1 MRAMDKHSAGDISRY
16 EPLWGCWRLRR
27 LLGRGPHG
35 AVYAAAKE
43 CSGGKEFCAVKHL
56 SLPGPKGEHLGALDR
71 LLRENS
77 AHTLPPVLVR
87 WEEVSRETR
96 PSGTDILI
104 RMPLYTG
111 LPQYRRVHTMTL
123 DAVFRMADHI
133 LEALSWLEQEGRCH
147 GDIKPEN
154 ILLDSGGRYRL
165 CDAGITEALDGA
177 AVSSEE
183 DRIAFGQMILDL
195 LPPSEERLKKI
206 CTQARTFPSADAM
219 REEIA
224 LCRRQYPLSA
234 ASEVAAPCTAEREI
248 RPAAAPAAPLR
259 SATPKQEIPKT
270 DPKTLSPKKRV
281 GQKKRNDE
289 RALHFPGPIGK
300 KQGDA
305 AGQKPPDGLAA
316 VELLGDRAHH
326 GTSQRRPVRRSVLLG
341 LAAAVLAVVVL
352 GSSLIGG
359 HPSEQ
364 SARASSA
371 EALRLSDTITR
382 PYMQGTN
389 EGLFL
394 PENMLTRAEAAVI
407 LAQLTNYDDM
417 ITYSPGDAE
426 DVNPNSWYSNEVNAL
441 YDSGVLSEKEFR
453 PDRPITRGELVSWLY
468 SLAGAPREAGADT
481 LSFTDIGPDD
491 EQYDAIA
498 YCWSRGWIDGYA
510 DGTFRPDASITRA
523 ETTAMLN
530 RVIDRRPAD
539 DMAASRFRDVP
550 RDYWAFGQI
559 MAAATASSS

>member
-56 SLPGPKGEHLGALDR
+56 FLPGPKGEHLGALDR

-96 PSGTDILI
+96 PNGTDILI

-248 RPAAAPAAPLR
+248 CPAAAPAAPLR
-259 SATPKQEIPKT
+259 SATPKQEIPKP

-281 GQKKRNDE
+281 GQKKRSDE
-289 RALHFPGPIGK
+289 RAL
-300 KQGDA
+300 
-305 AGQKPPDGLAA
+305 
-316 VELLGDRAHH
+316 
-326 GTSQRRPVRRSVLLG
+326 QRRPVRRSVLLG

-359 HPSEQ
+359 RPSEQ

-417 ITYSPGDAE
+417 ITYPPGDAE

-468 SLAGAPREAGADT
+468 SLAGAPREAGADM